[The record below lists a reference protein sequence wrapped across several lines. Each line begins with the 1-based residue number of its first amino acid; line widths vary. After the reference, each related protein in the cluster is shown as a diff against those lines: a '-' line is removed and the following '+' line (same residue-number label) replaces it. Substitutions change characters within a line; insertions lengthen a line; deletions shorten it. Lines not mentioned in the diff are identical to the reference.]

1 MALAFQIPVLSSDAP
16 SPAPAAG
23 SSPRR
28 HGTAPALPAAAS
40 SGLPESSPPPAAAA
54 KPKCVQITLPPPAPR
69 RNMLRDRSREGDTGP
84 GQNTKPL
91 QTPSYSQVI
100 PKGSA
105 KCHQQTAFSRRK
117 LQRAGHRSRVSWTKG
132 RKTTVLP
139 SLFHGGRLI
148 SSVQS
153 LKSHSSRAK
162 QTAEVIAL
170 PTEPQILVHAELLD
184 VRPGCDVGT
193 ERTTQ
198 ASSPSSGWLG
208 MHGEK
213 SQGYL

>member
-1 MALAFQIPVLSSDAP
+1 MRGPSIDCGSGFPNSCAILRRSFSS
-16 SPAPAAG
+16 SCRRII
-23 SSPRR
+23 SSKAWNCSCSACCCFIRATRVFSSSSCCCKAKVCANYSSSSCSKKEHAQGQEQRGVHQPR
-28 HGTAPALPAAAS
+28 
-40 SGLPESSPPPAAAA
+40 
-54 KPKCVQITLPPPAPR
+54 
-69 RNMLRDRSREGDTGP
+69 
-84 GQNTKPL
+84 QNTKPL

-105 KCHQQTAFSRRK
+105 KGHQQTAFSGRK
-117 LQRAGHRSRVSWTKG
+117 LQLAGHRSRASWTKG

-148 SSVQS
+148 SSVLS

-184 VRPGCDVGT
+184 CKT
-193 ERTTQ
+193 
-198 ASSPSSGWLG
+198 W
-208 MHGEK
+208 M
-213 SQGYL
+213 